1 MKPERPSTICVLID
15 LQYKASMNEFEEW
28 YGDHVSYQELE
39 QSSYIEFKELI
50 FDNISRGIKFRK
62 YGRIGNVLT
71 IKADML
77 KIEIEKF
84 KKILEKNDVKLIHG
98 WVVSNVTIITDKLL
112 DKGNVSEDDEEDVG
126 GSSFN
131 EFEDI

>member
-1 MKPERPSTICVLID
+1 MKPERQSTVCVLID
-15 LQYKASMNEFEEW
+15 LQYYASMNEFEEW

-39 QSSYIEFKELI
+39 QSSYIEFKELM
-50 FDNISRGIKFRK
+50 FDGISRGIKFRK

-84 KKILEKNDVKLIHG
+84 KKILEKNEIKLIHE
-98 WVVSNVTIITDKLL
+98 WIVSNVTIITDKLPE
-112 DKGNVSEDDEEDVG
+112 KGDISDDDEEKED
-126 GSSFN
+126 SFN
-131 EFEDI
+131 DFDDI